1 MEPQISQPR
10 RKKGEEGRR
19 MPTGEKKSNN
29 QASFRSL
36 LLNLSCKNTGD
47 RLGQDRV
54 VTQMGVKQW
63 VMYNGAFSVRMVKQ
77 TGNRERWSM
86 VVKW

>member
-1 MEPQISQPR
+1 
-10 RKKGEEGRR
+10 

-36 LLNLSCKNTGD
+36 LLNLSCNTGD